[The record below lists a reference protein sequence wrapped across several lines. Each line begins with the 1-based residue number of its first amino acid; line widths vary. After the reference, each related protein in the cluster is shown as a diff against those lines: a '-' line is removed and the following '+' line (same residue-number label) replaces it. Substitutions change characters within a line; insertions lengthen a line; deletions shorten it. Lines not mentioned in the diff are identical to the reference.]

1 LVKKRAIESVFIGHT
16 IIKKEVCTMVNTGKV
31 TNVVSEGNK
40 TIVDIAFMDKTT
52 KTVVL
57 QDEDINKYKD
67 KYVICGIDSD
77 NNTKILEIVG
87 DDLE

>member
-1 LVKKRAIESVFIGHT
+1 
-16 IIKKEVCTMVNTGKV
+16 MVSTGKV
-31 TNVVSEGNK
+31 TNVVEEGNAIK
-40 TIVDIAFMDKTT
+40 INIVFMDDTQ
-52 KTVVL
+52 KTVTL
-57 QDEDINKYKD
+57 ENEDSSKYKD